1 MGFTELISQKVR
13 VLTTIY
19 VTSVYKTRWQY
30 LGHTL
35 RMSERIGETQVAPA
49 SLTLFL
55 STANLLGSLS
65 NAVIDLWGVEYS
77 TRQNNGNAFWIICT
91 HPHITSVPVL

>member
-1 MGFTELISQKVR
+1 M
-13 VLTTIY
+13 
-19 VTSVYKTRWQY
+19 RWQY

-55 STANLLGSLS
+55 STANLLRSLS
-65 NAVIDLWGVEYS
+65 NAVIDLWGVEYTVCVKTMVGPYNYVS
-77 TRQNNGNAFWIICT
+77 ILSC
-91 HPHITSVPVL
+91 VCVLMLQTYVHT